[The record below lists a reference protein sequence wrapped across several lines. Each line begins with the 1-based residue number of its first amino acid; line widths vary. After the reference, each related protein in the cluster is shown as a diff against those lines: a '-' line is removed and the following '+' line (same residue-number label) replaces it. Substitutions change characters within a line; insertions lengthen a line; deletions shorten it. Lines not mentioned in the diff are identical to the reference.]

1 MLIQNVDVV
10 LFCHS
15 LISFKKAGP
24 YRIAT
29 ELRANGYSCQ
39 IIDAAWYFDQDE
51 LKTILDFCIG
61 PDTKVVAWSS
71 PYADMYE
78 KEQWGVGFKEFLT
91 IKFYDEFIIDH
102 AKTINSKIKFI
113 VGGPTAYK
121 RQSDPGI
128 DAIFYGMSD
137 AAIVAYLKFLQG
149 KNPFFQYT
157 VQDGTM
163 IVDGNI
169 YNLSWEFNQSL
180 IEYQPEDNIL
190 HGDATMIEIARG
202 CIFKCDFCSYPL
214 NGKKSNEYIK
224 YKDTLYKEFLHN
236 YTQFGIK
243 KYIVS
248 DDTFNDN
255 LQKLQM
261 MAEIAQALPFKLE
274 LACYIRIDL
283 IRAHPEQYQLLKDIG
298 LTGAF
303 FGIESL
309 NHQSLKSIGKGLHP
323 DKLVAELYQF
333 RDQLPDCGTMGS
345 FIAGLPYETK
355 SSLEN
360 TVALTMDHDFPI
372 DILRMEPLTINSMR
386 KHNSSEFEKNSSKY
400 FSIDPAKINQ
410 LGHEFWHNG
419 DFDLDYAKDFCQ
431 EFTKKLHLAGRNRIG
446 GFQVMA
452 LHNYYPDLPVA
463 HMPRNQISVTLE
475 MQQEKFDRYRNM
487 VFDYK
492 NKTQYN

>member
-1 MLIQNVDVV
+1 MLIQNVDV
-10 LFCHS
+10 LLLCHS
-15 LISFKKAGP
+15 LISLKKAGP

-29 ELRANGYSCQ
+29 EIRSNGYSCQ
-39 IIDAAWYFDQDE
+39 IIEAAWYFDQNE

-61 PDTKVVAWSS
+61 PDTKIVAWSS
-71 PYADMYE
+71 PYADVHE
-78 KEQWGVGFKEFLT
+78 KEQWGVGFKEHLT
-91 IKFYDEFIIDH
+91 VEFHEEFIIDY
-102 AKTINSKIKFI
+102 AKTINNKIKFV

-128 DAIFYGMSD
+128 DTVFYGMSD
-137 AAIVAYLKFLQG
+137 AAIVAYLKFLEG

-157 VQDGTM
+157 VQDDTM
-163 IVDGNI
+163 IVDGNS

-180 IEYQPEDNIL
+180 IEYRPEDNIL

-236 YTQFGIK
+236 YTHFGIK

-261 MAEIAQALPFKLE
+261 MAEIAQSLPFKLE

-298 LTGAF
+298 LAGAF

-309 NHQSLKSIGKGLHP
+309 NHQSVKSIGKGLHP
-323 DKLVAELYQF
+323 DKVVAELYQF
-333 RDQLPDCGTMGS
+333 RDQLPNCGTMGS

-360 TVALTMDHDFPI
+360 MVSLIMDHDFPV
-372 DILRMEPLTINSMR
+372 DTLRMEALTINTMR
-386 KHNSSEFEKNSSKY
+386 KHNLSEFEKNSSKY
-400 FSIDPAKINQ
+400 FSIDPSRRDS

-419 DFDLDYAKDFCQ
+419 DFDLAYANNFCQ
-431 EFTKKLHLAGRNRIG
+431 DLMKKIGNTGRNRIG

-463 HMPRNQISVTLE
+463 HVPRNQLPVTLE
-475 MQQEKFDRYRNM
+475 MQQAKLDRYKSM
-487 VFDYK
+487 VFDRK
-492 NKTQYN
+492 IKTQYN